1 MIWAIHWE
9 KLGGGGQG
17 KGSRERIQV
26 VSCDSQKS
34 KCTEWRINLGIKDI
48 AYKPAQADVSETLTH
63 YKQTQHEYK
72 HQRWSIPQISKL
84 TFEMIF
90 RDNYHVVTYNNSHSQ
105 TFDYQQ

>member
-9 KLGGGGQG
+9 KWGGGGGG
-17 KGSRERIQV
+17 KVKVAEREYRWSAVTVKSQNVPSGALTLGSKI
-26 VSCDSQKS
+26 S
-34 KCTEWRINLGIKDI
+34 
-48 AYKPAQADVSETLTH
+48 AQADVSETLTH